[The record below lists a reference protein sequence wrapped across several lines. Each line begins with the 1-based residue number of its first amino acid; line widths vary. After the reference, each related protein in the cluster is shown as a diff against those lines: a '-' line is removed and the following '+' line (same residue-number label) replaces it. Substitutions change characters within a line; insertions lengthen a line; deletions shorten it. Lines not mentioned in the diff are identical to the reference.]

1 MSDAPRTIQAPP
13 EPESSAPPASGP
25 CAPGADPSEAAVPN
39 GPEAEPATG
48 GGPGTPAANGRMPRT
63 LWPFGSRRPWA
74 GPVLIAAGIAPLL
87 AAPFYLDPFWLQLG
101 LFVLATAVAAIGLT
115 LLLGQ
120 AGMLSLGHAFFVAL
134 GAYGYTYFASEGS
147 AVHSGLGLPPI
158 LSAALAVALTGAAGL
173 LFSPVAARLRG
184 IYLGIASL
192 GLVFV
197 GQHLLVNAKP
207 LTGGVNGRDVPG
219 FAFLGFPFEDLPG
232 RTTYVLGV
240 PFHREERLW
249 FLALA
254 VLLVSLICYRLL
266 VRSRTGRA
274 LRGIRDHEVAS
285 AAMGVS
291 IVRYKAYAFLVSS
304 MYAGLGGV
312 LLALAFRRIIPETF
326 GVALSVEYLAIVV
339 IGGLGSAGGAVF
351 GAVFVASLPPVL
363 ERYMTQLQ
371 GSGAADAGGL
381 TPAVLAKF
389 VYGAALVL
397 IVLLEPGGGAA
408 LRRRLRG
415 RRGQNGGEHGTD
427 PVSAGGTEPS
437 PTAP

>member
-1 MSDAPRTIQAPP
+1 MSDASRTLQATPQT
-13 EPESSAPPASGP
+13 EPDSPSANQSRALIV
-25 CAPGADPSEAAVPN
+25 EL
-39 GPEAEPATG
+39 
-48 GGPGTPAANGRMPRT
+48 ANGRTPRIREW
-63 LWPFGSRRPWA
+63 LASPERRA
-74 GPVLIAAGIAPLL
+74 RQAAAALGLLVLL
-87 AAPFYLDPFWLQLG
+87 AIPFYLDAFWLQLG

-147 AVHSGLGLPPI
+147 ADRVGLGLPPA
-158 LSAALAVALTGAAGL
+158 LSAVLAVALAGAAGL

-197 GQHLLVNAKP
+197 GQHVLVNAES

-219 FAFLGFPFEDLPG
+219 FSLLGLPFEDVPG

-249 FLALA
+249 YLAVA
-254 VLLVSLICYRLL
+254 VLLTALVCYRLL

-285 AAMGVS
+285 AAMGVD
-291 IVRYKAYAFLVSS
+291 IVRYKAYAFLISS

-312 LLALAFRRIIPETF
+312 LLALAFRRVIPETF
-326 GVALSVEYLAIVV
+326 GMALSVEYLAIVV

-351 GAVFVASLPPVL
+351 GAVFVASLPSVL

-408 LRRRLRG
+408 LARRLRR
-415 RRGQNGGEHGTD
+415 RRGRGGKPATAAD
-427 PVSAGGTEPS
+427 SAP
-437 PTAP
+437 